1 MDIWHAATVINNN
14 IWNDPQDL
22 FSSAALGAPQP
33 SGWSKSSGLALE
45 MTEQY
50 GRLIMV
56 TDTIPTLRTLSRLHR
71 FLEFTLELKRSYA
84 RPWKSVHS
92 RKKERK
98 KETRTRVQVGK
109 PFKTER
115 KKKIKCGSD
124 RGNDCLFLSL
134 SLKHRL
140 LYTASTFSYDFSA
153 ANAVAL

>member
-1 MDIWHAATVINNN
+1 MDIWHTATVINNN
-14 IWNDPQDL
+14 IRNDPQDL
-22 FSSAALGAPQP
+22 FSSAVLGAPQP

-98 KETRTRVQVGK
+98 KEGQEFRLGNHSRQKEKKSNVGL
-109 PFKTER
+109 TE
-115 KKKIKCGSD
+115 GMSVS
-124 RGNDCLFLSL
+124 FSLSL

-140 LYTASTFSYDFSA
+140 LYTASTFCYNFSA